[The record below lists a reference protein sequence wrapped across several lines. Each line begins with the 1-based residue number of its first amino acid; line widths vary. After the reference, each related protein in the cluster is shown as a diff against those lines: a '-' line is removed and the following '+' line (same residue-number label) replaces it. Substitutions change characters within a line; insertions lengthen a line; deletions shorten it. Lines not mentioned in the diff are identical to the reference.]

1 MASFGLEE
9 VASAEGELH
18 FDRDMHVAY
27 FKSCLRKGFPH
38 QYTSMDT
45 QRMTAVYFSLSALDM
60 LGEVESLDKAKLI
73 DFVYSWQLEP
83 RSPAH
88 GGFVGTSSMGNP
100 LGGCLCFERGDAG
113 GAGSCEKGSV
123 SGDCCIMKGHLA
135 MAYTSLASLIILGDA
150 SLSRVNRPALV
161 AQVRALQQTDGSFA
175 ASGDEAGE
183 CDVRF
188 VYCACVVS
196 YLLGDWDGVNTSA
209 ALRFVL
215 SCVTYEGGLA
225 LRPGGEAH
233 GGSCYCGVASI
244 MLMGLMDEAEK
255 QLPGFRRGVQVSVHG
270 HMGHKQHPPSAS
282 ILLCSSPL
290 SLPLLTRAAHL
301 PLLILSFFA
310 NQEFC
315 QWRQVGGYQGR
326 TNKPPDSCYSF
337 WHGGSLRMLGKVRS
351 STPHSTL
358 ISKPF
363 LQR

>member
-1 MASFGLEE
+1 MASFGLDD

-18 FDRDMHVAY
+18 FDREMHVAY

-60 LGEVESLDKAKLI
+60 LGEVDSLDKAKLI

-100 LGGCLCFERGDAG
+100 LGGCLCCVRGDAG
-113 GAGSCEKGSV
+113 YAGSGEKGGV
-123 SGDCCIMKGHLA
+123 PGDCCIMKGHLA

-150 SLSRVNRPALV
+150 SLSRVDRPALV
-161 AQVRALQQTDGSFA
+161 AQVRALQQADGSFA

-183 CDVRF
+183 CDLRF

-196 YLLGDWDGVNTSA
+196 HLLGDWSGVDKSA

-225 LRPGGEAH
+225 LRPGSEAH

-244 MLMGLMDEAEK
+244 MLMGLVDEAEQ

-270 HMGHKQHPPSAS
+270 HIDTSSTLRPLYFPLQHPTNTNTPAICLIPTNPSSHLSSPTRNSAS
-282 ILLCSSPL
+282 GGRWAATRGAPTSPPIVATP
-290 SLPLLTRAAHL
+290 SGTA
-301 PLLILSFFA
+301 
-310 NQEFC
+310 
-315 QWRQVGGYQGR
+315 
-326 TNKPPDSCYSF
+326 
-337 WHGGSLRMLGKVRS
+337 LRCEC
-351 STPHSTL
+351 
-358 ISKPF
+358 
-363 LQR
+363 